1 MATDTTSTTG
11 KIRNG
16 RSSFKLTRETT
27 LLIMTLLLI
36 IIASFVFS
44 ASFPSFTNAAGIMR
58 NFALDAIMVCGMMVL
73 MVSGVFDLSVG
84 SIYSLVG
91 VLTAALMKNMGWPV
105 ALAVLAGL
113 AAGVLCG
120 LVNGFVTARIKV
132 NALITTLGTQQIF
145 RGIAIWIGGTN
156 IPNLPQGFNSIAQS
170 KFLGIQGFVWIMVVV
185 VLITYLLLSQTRFFR
200 QFYYIGGNIKAAKLS
215 GINVP
220 RMQMFGFAFMG
231 LMAGLAGM
239 LFASR
244 LGAAVAIAG
253 DGKELAIITATI
265 LGGASL
271 SGGKGN
277 VLGALIGVIFI
288 AVVNNLMILAT
299 VEAYWQSIVIGS
311 ILILAV
317 ATDWLVNRGK

>member
-1 MATDTTSTTG
+1 M
-11 KIRNG
+11 
-16 RSSFKLTRETT
+16 
-27 LLIMTLLLI
+27 MTLMTI
-36 IIASFVFS
+36 IGASFVFPN
-44 ASFPSFTNAAGIMR
+44 SFPSFVNAAGILR

-91 VLTAALMKNMGWPV
+91 VLTAALMKNFGWPV
-105 ALAVLAGL
+105 PLAVLAGL
-113 AAGVLCG
+113 AAGILCG
-120 LVNGFVTARIKV
+120 LVNGFITARIKV

-156 IPNLPQGFNSIAQS
+156 IPALPEGFNSIAQS
-170 KFLGIQGFVWIMVVV
+170 KILGIQGFVWIMGAV
-185 VLITYLLLSQTRFFR
+185 VLITYLLLSQTRLFR
-200 QFYYIGGNIKAAKLS
+200 QFYYIGGNVKAAKLS
-215 GINVP
+215 GINVEK
-220 RMQMFGFAFMG
+220 MQMFGFAFMG

-244 LGAAVAIAG
+244 LDAAVAVAG

-277 VLGALIGVIFI
+277 IFGALIGVVFI
-288 AVVNNLMILAT
+288 AIVNNLMILAT
-299 VEAYWQSIVIGS
+299 VDAYWQSIVIGS

-317 ATDWLVNRGK
+317 ATDWLVNRANRRISD

>member
-1 MATDTTSTTG
+1 MVG
-11 KIRNG
+11 KFNRARAGI
-16 RSSFKLTRETT
+16 KLTRE
-27 LLIMTLLLI
+27 LSLVIMTLI
-36 IIASFVFS
+36 TIVGASFVFPN
-44 ASFPSFTNAAGIMR
+44 SFPSFLNAAGILR
-58 NFALDAIMVCGMMVL
+58 NFALDAIMCCGMMLL

-84 SIYSLVG
+84 SIFSLVG
-91 VLTAALMKNMGWPV
+91 VLTAALMKNFGWPV
-105 ALAVLAGL
+105 PLAILAGL
-113 AAGVLCG
+113 AAAITCG
-120 LVNGFVTARIKV
+120 LLNGFITAKIKV

-156 IPNLPQGFNSIAQS
+156 IPALPEGFNAIAQN
-170 KFLGIQGFVWIMVVV
+170 KIIGIQGFVWIMGAV
-185 VLITYLLLSQTRFFR
+185 VLITYILLSQTRLFR
-200 QFYYIGGNIKAAKLS
+200 QFYYIGGNAKAAKLS
-215 GINVP
+215 GISVE
-220 RMQMFGFAFMG
+220 RMQIFGFAFMG

-244 LGAAVAIAG
+244 LGAAVAVAG
-253 DGKELAIITATI
+253 DGKELGIITATI

-277 VLGALIGVIFI
+277 IFGALIGVIFI
-288 AVVNNLMILAT
+288 AIVNNLMILAT

>member
-1 MATDTTSTTG
+1 MATETTSTVG
-11 KIRNG
+11 KAVAG
-16 RSSFKLTRETT
+16 KPKLKLTREST
-27 LLIMTLLLI
+27 LVILTI
-36 IIASFVFS
+36 ITIIAASFVFP
-44 ASFPSFTNAAGIMR
+44 ASFPSFTNASGIMR
-58 NFALDAIMVCGMMVL
+58 NFALDAIMVCGMMLL

-84 SIYSLVG
+84 SIFSLVG
-91 VLTAALMKNMGWPV
+91 VLTASLMKNMGWPV
-105 ALAVLAGL
+105 GLAVLAGL
-113 AAGVLCG
+113 AAGVFCG
-120 LVNGFVTARIKV
+120 LVNGFITARIKV
-132 NALITTLGTQQIF
+132 NALITTLGTAQIF

-156 IPNLPQGFNSIAQS
+156 IPALPEGFNAIAQS
-170 KFLGIQGFVWIMVVV
+170 KILGIQGFVWIMLLV
-185 VLITYLLLSQTRFFR
+185 VLITYFLLSQTRLFR

-215 GINVP
+215 GINVE
-220 RMQMFGFAFMG
+220 RMQIFGFAFMG
-231 LMAGLAGM
+231 LLAGLAGM

-277 VLGALIGVIFI
+277 IFGGLIGVIFI
-288 AVVNNLMILAT
+288 AIVNNLMILAT
-299 VEAYWQSIVIGS
+299 VEAYWQSIVIGT

>member
-1 MATDTTSTTG
+1 MTV
-11 KIRNG
+11 
-16 RSSFKLTRETT
+16 LT
-27 LLIMTLLLI
+27 I
-36 IIASFVFS
+36 IIASFVFPD
-44 ASFPSFTNAAGIMR
+44 SFPSFLNAAGIMR

-73 MVSGVFDLSVG
+73 MVSGVFDLSIG

-105 ALAVLAGL
+105 PLAVLAGL
-113 AAGVLCG
+113 SAGILCG
-120 LVNGFVTARIKV
+120 LVNGFITAKIKV

-145 RGIAIWIGGTN
+145 RGIAIFIGGTN
-156 IPNLPQGFNSIAQS
+156 IPNLPPAFNSLAQS
-170 KFLGIQGFVWIMVVV
+170 KFLGIQGFVWIMGAV
-185 VLITYLLLSQTRFFR
+185 VLITFFLLSQTRFFR
-200 QFYYIGGNIKAAKLS
+200 QFYYIGGNLKAAKLS
-215 GINVP
+215 GINVS
-220 RMQMFGFAFMG
+220 RMQMVGFAFMG
-231 LMAGLAGM
+231 LMAGLSGM

-244 LGAAVAIAG
+244 LGAAVAVAG

-277 VLGALIGVIFI
+277 IFGGLVGVIFI
-288 AVVNNLMILAT
+288 AIVNNLMILAT
-299 VEAYWQSIVIGS
+299 VDAYWQSIVIGT

>member
-1 MATDTTSTTG
+1 MATQIKTTQG
-11 KIRNG
+11 KTRAG
-16 RSSFKLTRETT
+16 RLNFKLTRESS
-27 LLIMTLLLI
+27 LVMMTLI
-36 IIASFVFS
+36 TIVMATIVFPS
-44 ASFPSFTNAAGIMR
+44 SFPSFTNASGIMR
-58 NFALDAIMVCGMMVL
+58 NFALDAIMTCGMMLL

-91 VLTAALMKNMGWPV
+91 VLTAALMKNFGWPMG
-105 ALAVLAGL
+105 LAVLAGL
-113 AAGVLCG
+113 TAAILCG
-120 LVNGFVTARIKV
+120 LVNGFITAKVKV

-156 IPNLPQGFNSIAQS
+156 IPALPPSFNAIAQS
-170 KFLGIQGFVWIMVVV
+170 KILGIQGFVWIMGLV
-185 VLITYLLLSQTRFFR
+185 VLISYLLLSKTRFFR

-215 GINVP
+215 GINVE

-244 LGAAVAIAG
+244 LGAAVAVAG

-277 VLGALIGVIFI
+277 IFGALIGVIFI
-288 AVVNNLMILAT
+288 AIVNNLMILAT
-299 VEAYWQSIVIGS
+299 VEAYWQSIVIGT